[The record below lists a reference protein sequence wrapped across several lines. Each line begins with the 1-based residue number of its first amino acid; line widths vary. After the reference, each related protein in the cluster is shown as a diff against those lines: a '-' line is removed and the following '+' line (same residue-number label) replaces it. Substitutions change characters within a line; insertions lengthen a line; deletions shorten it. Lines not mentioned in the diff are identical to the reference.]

1 MRALAMCLG
10 IGIILTAACGGSSG
24 NGGTGG
30 TAAGGTGGG
39 GSGGG
44 GSGGGS
50 MSLTGA
56 CANLTCLNDMAN
68 LLTNCQPSGTC
79 TQQASTTGN
88 VACYSNGVKV
98 QTGLDP
104 STYAMTMTAKN
115 GSSACYSL
123 PITVVSAT
131 STTIMVKNPAGTT
144 LGTIAVDSSAG
155 AMAMTV
161 TCPGGTA
168 TVIDDSCGSGPTDLG
183 MTLETALL
191 GTGCTQGDCTF

>member
-1 MRALAMCLG
+1 MCLG

-79 TQQASTTGN
+79 TQQASTTGTA
-88 VACYSNGVKV
+88 ACYSNGVKL
-98 QTGLDP
+98 QTGVDM
-104 STYAMTMTAKN
+104 STFATTMTAKN
-115 GSSACYSL
+115 GSSVCYSMAIAGL
-123 PITVVSAT
+123 LTA
-131 STTIMVKNPAGTT
+131 STTIVFKNPAGTT
-144 LGTIAVDSSAG
+144 VGTIAANTTTG
-155 AMAMTV
+155 AMTV

-168 TVIDDSCGSGPTDLG
+168 TVVDDSCGSGPGDLA
-183 MTLETALL
+183 TTSENALS
-191 GTGCTQGDCTF
+191 GAGCTQGACSF

>member
-1 MRALAMCLG
+1 M
-10 IGIILTAACGGSSG
+10 
-24 NGGTGG
+24 
-30 TAAGGTGGG
+30 
-39 GSGGG
+39 
-44 GSGGGS
+44 
-50 MSLTGA
+50 
-56 CANLTCLNDMAN
+56 
-68 LLTNCQPSGTC
+68 
-79 TQQASTTGN
+79 
-88 VACYSNGVKV
+88 
-98 QTGLDP
+98 DP